1 MVEFKSPLHE
11 MVSTTPT
18 EFWNDSCAIK
28 ELTYAIEHGAVG
40 ATTNPVIVGNVLNIE
55 FNLWEQR
62 IYELIKQNPSWTEVD
77 VTWRLIEEMAVKG
90 AKLLEPIF
98 HDNKK
103 KNGRLSIQTNP
114 QYYRSKDLML
124 QQAIHFNTL
133 APNMQVKA
141 PVTEAGVQ
149 AMEEMTYHGVNV
161 NATVC
166 FNVPQAVAIGQAIE
180 NGLKRREAE
189 GKDVSEMRPVVTIM
203 VGRLDDWLKIVNEKE
218 GLKIDKSILDWA
230 GVAVFKKAYKI
241 FKERKFKARLLA
253 AAYRNQYH
261 WTELVGGDIVMTITN
276 EWQVKFNQSGIKPI
290 PKIDEPVKKEI
301 LDTLLTIPDFQ
312 KSYDPD
318 GMKPSEFIEFGP
330 TARTLLS
337 FLKGYQNLVE
347 RIRLMMIKA
356 PYGEKF

>member
-1 MVEFKSPLHE
+1 MGEFKSPLHE
-11 MVSTTPT
+11 MVSTTKT
-18 EFWNDSCAIK
+18 ELWNDSCAIK

-40 ATTNPVIVGNVLNIE
+40 ATTNPVIVGNVLNSE
-55 FNLWEQR
+55 FNLWENR
-62 IYELIKQNPSWTEVD
+62 IYQIIKENPSWTEVEI
-77 VTWRLIEEMAVKG
+77 TWQLIEEMAVKG
-90 AKLLEPIF
+90 AKLLQPVFE
-98 HDNKK
+98 NNNK

-124 QQAIHFNTL
+124 KQALHFNTL
-133 APNMQVKA
+133 APNIQVKA
-141 PVTEAGVQ
+141 PVTEAGIQ

-189 GKDVSEMRPVVTIM
+189 GKDNSEMRAVVTIM
-203 VGRLDDWLKIVNEKE
+203 VGRLDDWLKIGVEKK

-230 GVAVFKKAYKI
+230 GVAAFKKAYQI
-241 FKERKFKARLLA
+241 FNERKFRARLLA

-261 WTELVGGDIVMTITN
+261 WTELVGGDIVMTMPYD
-276 EWQVKFNQSGIKPI
+276 WQLKFNQSEIKPV
-290 PKIDEPVKKEI
+290 PKINEPVKKEI

-318 GMKPSEFIEFGP
+318 GMKPSEFVEFGAS
-330 TARTLLS
+330 ARTLLS